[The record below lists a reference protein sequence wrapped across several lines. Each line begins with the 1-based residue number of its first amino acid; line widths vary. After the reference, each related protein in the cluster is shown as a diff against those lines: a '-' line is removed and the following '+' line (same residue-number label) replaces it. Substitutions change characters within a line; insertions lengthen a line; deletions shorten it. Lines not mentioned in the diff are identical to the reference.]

1 MSVLIPNEIKEILD
15 KLSNRKQETLLQGL
29 RECQLKNIQ
38 HVFITR
44 EEYID
49 KVLNYIKEIE
59 KENARLK
66 DKIGKAI
73 DYIENTRVD
82 NNYMIQEKYEYL
94 LEILGGK
101 E

>member
-1 MSVLIPNEIKEILD
+1 MILNEIKEILD

-66 DKIGKAI
+66 DKLNEIKKVIDGYMPNEHAMCKAF
-73 DYIENTRVD
+73 DEIEF
-82 NNYMIQEKYEYL
+82 I
-94 LEILGGK
+94 IK
-101 E
+101 EN